1 MFKIKIKR
9 KGIKSYVF
17 FVRCVCSCIFIFVVV
32 FFIITK
38 KYCVNKILLLSLMQ
52 HFYQFY
58 KFFGEEKSQGEESIV
73 LSWSGFCEQESL
85 YLKTSFFLSFTGK
98 CPLMMRR

>member
-1 MFKIKIKR
+1 MFAA
-9 KGIKSYVF
+9 VF
-17 FVRCVCSCIFIFVVV
+17 LFLLLF

-85 YLKTSFFLSFTGK
+85 YLKTSFFLSFAGK